1 MMAEG
6 TLAAVLAPAGWGF
19 FPGALLAC
27 DVRASLPDMPLLS
40 RVTPGQRTQ
49 VIADAIRSVP
59 GLAELVTPA
68 DIAHKYGVH
77 RGIARN
83 ALLIAQR
90 GGGHG

>member
-1 MMAEG
+1 MTVE
-6 TLAAVLAPAGWGF
+6 TILAPAGWGF

-27 DVRASLPDMPLLS
+27 DVRASLPNLPLLS
-40 RVTPGQRTQ
+40 RVAPGMRTQ
-49 VIADAIRSVP
+49 AIGDAIRSVP